1 MIKFMFKIVYLS
13 LAVLHLYIIFIIIW
27 FHNSTGLATCF

>member
-1 MIKFMFKIVYLS
+1 MLKIVLVWKC
-13 LAVLHLYIIFIIIW
+13 LICADVALIW